1 MAPFHLV
8 RAKARREHFPLIY
21 LRNSNIAPFIFK
33 NYKNIYI
40 YTFSREHPSFFYI
53 IFSIFLFNQ
62 AIYYLNYGFIPYCSK
77 KPRFKN
83 FIYDIILQATTL
95 VTIPTTSAI
104 KEATIIYLVFLTF
117 IQLV

>member
-33 NYKNIYI
+33 NHKNIYI

-62 AIYYLNYGFIPYCSK
+62 AIYYLNYGYIPSCQKKSK
-77 KPRFKN
+77 LKN
-83 FIYDIILQATTL
+83 DKFAKSTKIL
-95 VTIPTTSAI
+95 
-104 KEATIIYLVFLTF
+104 
-117 IQLV
+117 

>member
-21 LRNSNIAPFIFK
+21 LRNSNIASIIFK

-40 YTFSREHPSFFYI
+40 YTFSREHSSFFYI

-62 AIYYLNYGFIPYCSK
+62 AIYYLNYGFVPSCLK
-77 KPRFKN
+77 TRNLK
-83 FIYDIILQATTL
+83 
-95 VTIPTTSAI
+95 AI
-104 KEATIIYLVFLTF
+104 RKDN
-117 IQLV
+117 